1 MGKKRSRAVE
11 NRLAAVKKRNADIEN
26 FLKAPVIDMVFLHCL
41 NRSTYLEIGTL
52 VKLPGSPSA
61 GQANSCLTTLLL

>member
-26 FLKAPVIDMVFLHCL
+26 FLKAPVIDMVAIEFP
-41 NRSTYLEIGTL
+41 NRSTYLEIGIP
-52 VKLPGSPSA
+52 VKLPGSQSA
-61 GQANSCLTTLLL
+61 GQANSSLTTRLP